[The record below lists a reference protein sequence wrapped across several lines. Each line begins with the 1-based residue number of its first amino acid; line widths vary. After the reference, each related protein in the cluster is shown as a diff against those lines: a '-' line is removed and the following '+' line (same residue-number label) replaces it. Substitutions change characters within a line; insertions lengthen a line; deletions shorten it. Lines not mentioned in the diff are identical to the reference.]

1 MLAARLAGVD
11 HQSETWW
18 RARWSLH
25 QSIDGAAAHLGWWG
39 GSAWFGGGGGG
50 GWGPTQSEVEVGVR
64 RRSADSVVVVVWLRW
79 WLRSD
84 SVRGG
89 GGGQEEECGP
99 SLYAACWCRVRS
111 HPHPSCCPA
120 HRASH
125 SFRCVGTAARGLV
138 SEVVLPAPSAR
149 AAAPGPSAYSFS
161 RVCLSACYSPGHHLC
176 PKVRHSYPPDP
187 SVQHSVALARDS
199 QVLPSTPF
207 GSDNRDSRP

>member
-1 MLAARLAGVD
+1 
-11 HQSETWW
+11 
-18 RARWSLH
+18 
-25 QSIDGAAAHLGWWG
+25 
-39 GSAWFGGGGGG
+39 
-50 GWGPTQSEVEVGVR
+50 
-64 RRSADSVVVVVWLRW
+64 VVVVVWLRW

-138 SEVVLPAPSAR
+138 SEVVLPASLCPR
-149 AAAPGPSAYSFS
+149 RRPGSVSLFLLAGVPQRMLFS
-161 RVCLSACYSPGHHLC
+161 R
-176 PKVRHSYPPDP
+176 PPP
-187 SVQHSVALARDS
+187 V
-199 QVLPSTPF
+199 P
-207 GSDNRDSRP
+207 